1 MGESYVIGEDSP
13 GSATFS
19 VLETYKEATRFE
31 IPSVGEGKGGRV
43 FTFDTRRDLERVK
56 NYYESFSSDSYSYV
70 FVKDN
75 ILMQLKGELPIQG
88 AGQYRAVLDTM

>member
-1 MGESYVIGEDSP
+1 VVQSFRDEGLEVGESYVIGEDSP

-19 VLETYKEATRFE
+19 VLK
-31 IPSVGEGKGGRV
+31 
-43 FTFDTRRDLERVK
+43 TFDTRRELERVK
-56 NYYESFSSDSYSYV
+56 NYYESCSSDSYSYV

-75 ILMQLKGELPIQG
+75 IVMQLKGELPIQG